1 MDDTTTEPLT
11 SYHATVAAHAWA
23 RLTNP
28 TPWQARDLERL
39 LTLWNAPAQEEV
51 LADFANEARQL
62 AENHTPI
69 DTRLTSMEQALDA
82 FIAAID
88 ATFGDDP
95 LLRLAAHD
103 ALRQAQRVAI
113 AAMAR
118 GAQQGLEHL
127 AQVQAALVA
136 HEQRRLQAV
145 ERINRVANSTM
156 DIEEVLGQAAQTI
169 CEQLPI
175 DFCAIFLHDQMANE
189 LFLRA
194 TSATPMA
201 IDGHH
206 IIRLG
211 EQLTGAMAQR
221 GTPGGVRDLSDWTI
235 PPLEMQIFGPEYR
248 GIYVIPIICFSGE
261 SATLEGA
268 LTLLKKEPLTLNEE
282 EGGFLELIAGQLALS
297 MENSKVY
304 HHAEEAR
311 LRQFANVA
319 MLQSISATVA
329 TSFDLTRV
337 LQMII
342 TSAAQM
348 SGANHGAIFVFDEEN
363 GTLHLNAPHHL
374 KDHSLHDV
382 TVRVGECCV
391 GRAVEQGD
399 RVWDMDCLHHRPD
412 CYLHHL
418 SDQMGNIHTSLAVPL
433 LSKGLVKGV
442 MHLLS
447 SDRHMQASIQAR
459 MVETFANEAAI
470 AIESTRLYEETRS
483 SLELRSKL
491 YQEMHHRV
499 KNNLLSIAAI
509 LRMERRRT
517 TSPEAMKV
525 LSESV
530 SRIDGMAATHDL
542 LSNEDHIGTANI
554 GDIATKLIGVVSA
567 YLVPP
572 ELKMQFEPL
581 PSNIEVHSK
590 KALVLALI
598 INELVS
604 NAVEH
609 GMADRSTGRVR
620 ISAWEEDEQVHFIV
634 ANDGAAPADDLDL
647 TQPTSL
653 GLTLV
658 RDMARN
664 ELRGTFALRRD
675 PLPAP
680 MRTDPDD
687 ETPWT
692 LAELI
697 FLPERESPI
706 IGSQHQP

>member
-1 MDDTTTEPLT
+1 
-11 SYHATVAAHAWA
+11 
-23 RLTNP
+23 
-28 TPWQARDLERL
+28 
-39 LTLWNAPAQEEV
+39 
-51 LADFANEARQL
+51 
-62 AENHTPI
+62 
-69 DTRLTSMEQALDA
+69 
-82 FIAAID
+82 
-88 ATFGDDP
+88 
-95 LLRLAAHD
+95 
-103 ALRQAQRVAI
+103 
-113 AAMAR
+113 
-118 GAQQGLEHL
+118 
-127 AQVQAALVA
+127 
-136 HEQRRLQAV
+136 
-145 ERINRVANSTM
+145 
-156 DIEEVLGQAAQTI
+156 
-169 CEQLPI
+169 
-175 DFCAIFLHDQMANE
+175 
-189 LFLRA
+189 
-194 TSATPMA
+194 
-201 IDGHH
+201 
-206 IIRLG
+206 
-211 EQLTGAMAQR
+211 
-221 GTPGGVRDLSDWTI
+221 
-235 PPLEMQIFGPEYR
+235 
-248 GIYVIPIICFSGE
+248 
-261 SATLEGA
+261 
-268 LTLLKKEPLTLNEE
+268 
-282 EGGFLELIAGQLALS
+282 
-297 MENSKVY
+297 
-304 HHAEEAR
+304 
-311 LRQFANVA
+311 
-319 MLQSISATVA
+319 
-329 TSFDLTRV
+329 
-337 LQMII
+337 MII

-348 SGANHGAIFVFDEEN
+348 SAANHAAIFLFDEES
-363 GTLHLNAPHHL
+363 GTLHLDAPHHL
-374 KDHSLHDV
+374 NDPSLRDV
-382 TVRVGECCV
+382 TVRVGECCI

-399 RVWDMDCLHHRPD
+399 RVWDMDCLHNRPD

-418 SDQMGNIHTSLAVPL
+418 SDQMGNIHASLAVPL

-483 SLELRSKL
+483 SLELRSRL

-609 GMADRSTGRVR
+609 GMAERSTGRVR
-620 ISAWEEDEQVHFIV
+620 IGAWEENEQVYFMV
-634 ANDGAAPADDLDL
+634 ANDGTAPAEDLDL

-664 ELRGTFALRRD
+664 ELRGTFALRRG

-680 MRTDPDD
+680 MRTDPTD
-687 ETPWT
+687 ETAWT

-697 FLPERESPI
+697 FLPERESVV